1 VTRWNKPSSLV
12 LCAVLCAGGF
22 ACGKAKEPGPKRDG
36 SAAATA
42 EDRRPAAIVEALR
55 LSPGAHVADIG
66 AGPGAL
72 SLHLARAVAPNGRV
86 VATDI
91 DSGSL
96 NHLATRIAD
105 AGFEEI
111 VEPRLVQGDTPELED
126 NAFDLILVADVDNAF
141 RDREAWLRAASRA
154 LRAGGRIA
162 ISNKHEHKTAALAAA
177 RAAGLTLVSA
187 TDPVESRFL
196 AIFERR

>member
-1 VTRWNKPSSLV
+1 MTRRIKRGLIV
-12 LCAVLCAGGF
+12 LCVLLCA
-22 ACGKAKEPGPKRDG
+22 CKAKQPDKKGTSEV
-36 SAAATA
+36 

-72 SLHLARAVAPNGRV
+72 TLHLARAVGPTGRV

-91 DSGSL
+91 DAGSL

-105 AGFEEI
+105 AGFEDI

-162 ISNKHEHKTAALAAA
+162 ISNKHEHKAAALAAA
-177 RAAGLTLVSA
+177 RAAGLSLVA
-187 TDPVESRFL
+187 VTDPVDSRFL
-196 AIFERR
+196 AIFTRP